1 MEVKRISELKY
12 ITTDGAPAA
21 VGPYS
26 QGVVNQGV
34 LYCSGALPLD
44 PASGEAVEGSI
55 ADQAERCLLNLEAV
69 CQGAGTSLDR
79 ALQVTVYTTQIE
91 LFGEINAAYTAF
103 FENRGLPARVTIGA
117 AELPLGAR
125 VEISAVVA
133 I

>member
-1 MEVKRISELKY
+1 MEVKRISELRY
-12 ITTDGAPAA
+12 ITSDGAPAA

-26 QGVVNQGV
+26 QGVVSGGV

-44 PASGEAVEGSI
+44 PSSGKPVEGSI
-55 ADQAERCLLNLEAV
+55 ADHASRCLLNLEAV
-69 CQGAGTSLDR
+69 CQEAGTSLDR
-79 ALQVTVYTTQIE
+79 ALQVTVYTTQID
-91 LFGEINAAYTAF
+91 LFGEINAAYTSF
-103 FENRGLPARVTIGA
+103 FENKGLPARVTIGA